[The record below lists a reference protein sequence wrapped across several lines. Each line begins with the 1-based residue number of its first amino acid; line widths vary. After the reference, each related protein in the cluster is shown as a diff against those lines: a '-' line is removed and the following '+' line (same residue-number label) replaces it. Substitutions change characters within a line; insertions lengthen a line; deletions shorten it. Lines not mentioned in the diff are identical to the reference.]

1 MGGDRESV
9 MDGEPPARPVVP
21 PATGQR
27 VAWAGVPDWL
37 RDEVAARLG
46 GTVVEAVTQP
56 GGFSPGL
63 AVRLRLAD
71 GRRAFVKAVGPDP
84 NPDSAGIHR
93 SEARTMAA
101 LPRSAPAPRL
111 LWSLDRHGWVALA
124 FEDVD
129 GVHPALPWRPD
140 ELRRVLDMVADLAA
154 TLTPAPP
161 GLPPI
166 AERLSD
172 TLTGWRRLAAASAA
186 GHDDLAGLDGWAVR
200 HLQRLADLEAGW
212 PAATGGRTLLHLDLR
227 ADNLLLTPTRVVAV
241 DWPYASVG
249 AAWVDL
255 LLLLP
260 SVTRS
265 RPSPPTRWR
274 PRPTRRPSPP
284 PWPPSPGSCSR
295 GPAGRLR
302 PASPRCGRSSSV
314 RAWSPSTGCGSA
326 PAGTDRDPVR
336 DRVSAWRRGRPNF
349 SSRGAGPSTPVR
361 KLAEASEPPGPHEPL
376 TDRRRFG
383 ISGRARAAR
392 PRAGG
397 RSGCS

>member
-1 MGGDRESV
+1 MDAETGGRQV
-9 MDGEPPARPVVP
+9 AP

-27 VAWAGVPDWL
+27 LAWADAPAWL

-46 GTVVEAVTQP
+46 GPVAEAVTQP

-84 NPDSAGIHR
+84 NPDSADIHR

-111 LWSLDRHGWVALA
+111 LWSLERHGWVALA

-161 GLPPI
+161 SLPPM
-166 AERLSD
+166 AERLHD
-172 TLTGWRRLAAASAA
+172 TFTGWRRLAAASAA
-186 GHDDLAGLDGWAVR
+186 GHDLAGLDPWAVR
-200 HLQRLADLEAGW
+200 RLQRLADLEAGW
-212 PAATGGRTLLHLDLR
+212 PAATEGKTLLHLDLR

-241 DWPYASVG
+241 DWPYASAG
-249 AAWVDL
+249 APWVDL

-260 SVTRS
+260 SVTMQGGPDPEPTFAAHPVATGADPAAVTAALAAFAGFLLEGARLPPPPGLPTLRAFQLGQAVVALDWLRLRS
-265 RPSPPTRWR
+265 RW
-274 PRPTRRPSPP
+274 
-284 PWPPSPGSCSR
+284 
-295 GPAGRLR
+295 
-302 PASPRCGRSSSV
+302 
-314 RAWSPSTGCGSA
+314 
-326 PAGTDRDPVR
+326 D
-336 DRVSAWRRGRPNF
+336 
-349 SSRGAGPSTPVR
+349 
-361 KLAEASEPPGPHEPL
+361 
-376 TDRRRFG
+376 
-383 ISGRARAAR
+383 
-392 PRAGG
+392 
-397 RSGCS
+397 